1 MMGFASDPPPPQVP
15 STPAS
20 APRPPAR
27 PTPYHCICI
36 RRPATPP
43 PIASP
48 SMPVFQ
54 LLISGP
60 ISSGEGARPAFSGC
74 ITNGRGAGDEE
85 EQEWPALLLR
95 DQAGQR
101 REAARFQPPLVLTP
115 ADVGGG
121 GASPRLLGLMC
132 CRGVVSSA
140 SPGGSGA
147 GSRDAEQEEEAA
159 QAARGALALFV
170 LSC

>member
-1 MMGFASDPPPPQVP
+1 MMLG
-15 STPAS
+15 
-20 APRPPAR
+20 
-27 PTPYHCICI
+27 
-36 RRPATPP
+36 PATPP

-101 REAARFQPPLVLTP
+101 REAARFQSPLVLTP

-147 GSRDAEQEEEAA
+147 GSRGAEQERRQPRQRSSGPVRAELTLMDAPVVTIE
-159 QAARGALALFV
+159 RRD
-170 LSC
+170 